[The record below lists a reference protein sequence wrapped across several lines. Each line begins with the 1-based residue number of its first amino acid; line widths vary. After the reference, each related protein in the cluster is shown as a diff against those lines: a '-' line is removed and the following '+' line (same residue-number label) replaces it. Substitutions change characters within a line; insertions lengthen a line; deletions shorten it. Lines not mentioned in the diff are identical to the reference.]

1 MIKTVGIKD
10 LAANNCIQ
18 NIKFQFFNKGKYS
31 SLLFLQLLTKKLNMK
46 KLFTMLTVVAISTTL
61 SFAQQGSVAIGVGS
75 NLANVSW
82 QDYSLTPTVGY
93 FIADNMMIGTGFAM
107 ISESYSEMDTDYKS
121 GGMNISPFFRFYM
134 NDAFFAS
141 GGIAIG
147 SNSSESDASTGGI
160 TYTEESKTSTFG
172 LNVGV
177 GYSLMWND
185 RICIEPSFGIATSS
199 GSSSSKSNMG
209 GTVTESDSDAP
220 STFGMAIGLGINI
233 RLGGE

>member
-1 MIKTVGIKD
+1 
-10 LAANNCIQ
+10 
-18 NIKFQFFNKGKYS
+18 
-31 SLLFLQLLTKKLNMK
+31 MK
-46 KLFTMLTVVAISTTL
+46 KLFTILIVVVTSTTMT
-61 SFAQQGSVAIGVGS
+61 FAQQGSVAIGVGS

-93 FIADNMMIGTGFAM
+93 FITNNMMIGTGFSM
-107 ISESYSEMDTDYKS
+107 GSESEEQGDTKYESS
-121 GGMNISPFFRFYM
+121 GMTLSPFFRMYFSEGLY
-134 NDAFFAS
+134 AS
-141 GGIAIG
+141 AGIAITSF
-147 SNSSESDASTGGI
+147 SNSDDYDESGWSEKNE
-160 TYTEESKTSTFG
+160 YKTSTFG

-185 RICIEPSFGIATSS
+185 RVCIEPSFGIATAS
-199 GSSSSKSNMG
+199 GSSSSKSNVN

>member
-1 MIKTVGIKD
+1 
-10 LAANNCIQ
+10 
-18 NIKFQFFNKGKYS
+18 
-31 SLLFLQLLTKKLNMK
+31 MK

-141 GGIAIG
+141 AGIAIG
-147 SNSSESDASTGGI
+147 SVSDSYDASSWSSSGVITSTG
-160 TYTEESKTSTFG
+160 ENKTSTFG

-185 RICIEPSFGIATSS
+185 RVCIEPSFGIATGS
-199 GSSSSKSNMG
+199 GSSSSTDNYD
-209 GTVTESDSDAP
+209 GTVTETDSDAP
-220 STFGMAIGLGINI
+220 STFGMAIGLGIHI

>member
-1 MIKTVGIKD
+1 
-10 LAANNCIQ
+10 
-18 NIKFQFFNKGKYS
+18 
-31 SLLFLQLLTKKLNMK
+31 MK
-46 KLFTMLTVVAISTTL
+46 KLFTILTVVAISTTL
-61 SFAQQGSVAIGVGS
+61 SFAQKGTVAIGVGS

-93 FIADNMMIGTGFAM
+93 FIADNMMVGTGF
-107 ISESYSEMDTDYKS
+107 SLGSSTTDSTDVEIKS
-121 GGMNISPFFRFYM
+121 GSMNISPFFRFYM

-141 GGIAIG
+141 AGLAFG
-147 SNSSESDASTGGI
+147 STSSSRDASSGGI
-160 TYTEESKTSTFG
+160 TNTVENKTSTFG

-185 RICIEPSFGIATSS
+185 RVCIEPSFGIATSS
-199 GSSSSKSNMG
+199 GSSTSKENFG
-209 GTVTESDSDAP
+209 GTVTETESDAP

>member
-1 MIKTVGIKD
+1 
-10 LAANNCIQ
+10 
-18 NIKFQFFNKGKYS
+18 
-31 SLLFLQLLTKKLNMK
+31 MK

-75 NLANVSW
+75 NLADVSW

-93 FIADNMMIGTGFAM
+93 FITDNMMIGTGFSM
-107 ISESYSEMDTDYKS
+107 GSSSEEENDVEYKS

-134 NDAFFAS
+134 NDAFYASAGIGIGSTSYETDASS
-141 GGIAIG
+141 GGIT
-147 SNSSESDASTGGI
+147 N
-160 TYTEESKTSTFG
+160 TYEEKTSTFG

-185 RICIEPSFGIATSS
+185 RVCIEPSFGIATSS
-199 GSSSSKSNMG
+199 GSSSDKTNFG
-209 GTVTESDSDAP
+209 GTVTENDSDAP

>member
-1 MIKTVGIKD
+1 
-10 LAANNCIQ
+10 
-18 NIKFQFFNKGKYS
+18 
-31 SLLFLQLLTKKLNMK
+31 MK
-46 KLFTMLTVVAISTTL
+46 KLFTILTVVAISTTMT
-61 SFAQQGSVAIGVGS
+61 FAQQGSVAIGVGS
-75 NLANVSW
+75 NLADVSW

-93 FIADNMMIGTGFAM
+93 FISDNMMVGTGFAM
-107 ISESYSEMDTDYKS
+107 GSSSQEENDVKYED

-141 GGIAIG
+141 AGIAIG
-147 SNSSESDASTGGI
+147 SSSSTTDASSGGI
-160 TYTEESKTSTFG
+160 TNTSEYKTSTFG
-172 LNVGV
+172 LNAGV

-185 RICIEPSFGIATSS
+185 RVCIEPSFGIATSS
-199 GSSSSKSNMG
+199 GSSSSKSNYD

>member
-1 MIKTVGIKD
+1 
-10 LAANNCIQ
+10 
-18 NIKFQFFNKGKYS
+18 
-31 SLLFLQLLTKKLNMK
+31 MK

-93 FIADNMMIGTGFAM
+93 FITDNMMLGTGFSM
-107 ISESYSEMDTDYKS
+107 GSSSEEVNDVEYTS
-121 GGMNISPFFRFYM
+121 GGMNISPFLRFYM

-141 GGIAIG
+141 AGIAIG
-147 SNSSESDASTGGI
+147 SSYDEMDASSGGN
-160 TYTEESKTSTFG
+160 TYTTEDKTSTFG

-185 RICIEPSFGIATSS
+185 RVCIEPSFGIATSS
-199 GSSSSKSNMG
+199 GSSSSKSNYN
-209 GTVTESDSDAP
+209 GTVTESDADAP
-220 STFGMAIGLGINI
+220 GTFGMAIGLGINI

>member
-1 MIKTVGIKD
+1 
-10 LAANNCIQ
+10 
-18 NIKFQFFNKGKYS
+18 
-31 SLLFLQLLTKKLNMK
+31 MK
-46 KLFTMLTVVAISTTL
+46 KLFTIFTVVAISTTMT
-61 SFAQQGSVAIGVGS
+61 FAQQGSVAIGVGS

-93 FIADNMMIGTGFAM
+93 FISDNMMVGTGFAM
-107 ISESYSEMDTDYKS
+107 GSSSEEDNDVKYED

-141 GGIAIG
+141 AGIAIG
-147 SNSSESDASTGGI
+147 SSSSNMDASSGGI
-160 TYTEESKTSTFG
+160 TETSEYKTSTFG
-172 LNVGV
+172 LNAGV

-185 RICIEPSFGIATSS
+185 RVCIEPSFGIATSS
-199 GSSSSKSNMG
+199 GSSSSKSNYN